1 METRRPAPLGSA
13 GENIRKFKKKQV
25 EYFLKIADEVS
36 GLREALGVDGKTT
49 IASWLR
55 EDMGFSDEEADLFER
70 CPSDVLARKSLLERS
85 DITVNTLHAI
95 INSNAETRSEC
106 FIRIARADLIDEAAI
121 EAIRDARELQARSPE
136 EIERQHRS
144 EAFEKAS
151 LNFGSAAI
159 ARLEREAMNLLS
171 LLEPDAGFDDVAAG
185 KEVEPEERDHRIR
198 QRAADLLGLVE
209 DLFGSDHPPRHRLA
223 SQTAGSFYVLWPTK
237 STLPENASH
246 VRERSV
252 ADTSITYA
260 WYALKD
266 LADGVIAEEHSSEG
280 REGGWKGPHKCLE
293 FLAGKRFSA
302 ISHASAWGSAPTLKE
317 SLTFVDI
324 DAGFGGTALGLQ
336 AAGFRSAGVW
346 VRDAAARVA
355 MRVNRPSWQV
365 RKRVD
370 ADFEAELLELSETR
384 VVDLVTCGLP
394 WHHYPDKKR
403 IVESRSKAAEKAESA
418 VKILRPRA
426 FLFEAASEHF
436 DSQLAKPFENLGYDV
451 RWHLVD
457 VSRFGVVQAKSRT
470 VMVGA
475 RDGCLDGL
483 SMPLVEPPVRRT
495 LAEAIGDLVCGRDRD
510 ANAQEEARRPS
521 QDVLAWIKLCTD
533 DFPLAPEL
541 PSPHRIRRRKEWSL
555 RGIDISEYADPT
567 PTPYGLGSKAGFRLT
582 SPMLARIQGFPDK
595 WIVPDARSGAPQI
608 ADAFPPV
615 AAKMVGLAIFSAL
628 TGAKFD
634 QKLAAESSMLSYRRI
649 NVWKGDP
656 AEWLTRPPSWLLSDP
671 RLAFRESVG
680 RQNIALRKARYDA
693 ERASSSAA
701 TGELS
706 SKSTET

>member
-1 METRRPAPLGSA
+1 MDTPRPAPLGSA

-36 GLREALGVDGKTT
+36 GLREALGVDGKTA

-70 CPSDVLARKSLLERS
+70 CPSDVLARKRLLEKS
-85 DITVNTLHAI
+85 DISVSTLHAI

-106 FIRIARADLIDEAAI
+106 FIRIARADLVDEAAI
-121 EAIRDARELQARSPE
+121 EAIRDAKELQARSPE

-171 LLEPDAGFDDVAAG
+171 LLEPAAGFDDVAAG
-185 KEVEPEERDHRIR
+185 KEIEPEERDHRIR

-209 DLFGSDHPPRHRLA
+209 DLFGSDHPPRHRIA
-223 SQTAGSFYVLWPTK
+223 SQTAGSFYLLWPTK

-266 LADGVIAEEHSSEG
+266 LADGVIAVEHSSGG

-317 SLTFVDI
+317 SLTFVDV

-336 AAGFRSAGVW
+336 AAGFRASGVW
-346 VRDAAARVA
+346 IRDAVARSA
-355 MRVNRPSWQV
+355 MRKNRPSWRV

-370 ADFEAELLELSETR
+370 ADLEAELHQLR
-384 VVDLVTCGLP
+384 DAKVVDVVTSGLP
-394 WHHYPDKKR
+394 WHHYPDKKWV
-403 IVESRSKAAEKAESA
+403 VESRAKAVEKTVSA
-418 VKILRPRA
+418 VRILRPRA
-426 FLFEAASEHF
+426 FVFEAASELF
-436 DSQLAKPFENLGYDV
+436 DGELAKPFEDLGYDV
-451 RWHLVD
+451 QWHVVD
-457 VSRFGVVQAKSRT
+457 VASFGIAQAKSRS
-470 VMVGA
+470 VIVGA

-483 SMPLVEPPVRRT
+483 SMPLVEPPVRKT
-495 LAEAIGDLVCGRDRD
+495 LAEAIGELVAGPDLD
-510 ANAQEEARRPS
+510 AGAQDPAHRLS
-521 QDVLAWIKLCTD
+521 QNVLAWMKLCTD

-541 PSPHRIRRRKEWSL
+541 PRPYGIKRRKEWKL

-582 SPMLARIQGFPDK
+582 SEMLARIQGFPK
-595 WIVPDARSGAPQI
+595 EWFVPDTRLSCPQI
-608 ADAFPPV
+608 ADAFPPI
-615 AAKMVGLAIFSAL
+615 AAKMVGLAILSAL

-671 RLAFRESVG
+671 RLAFRKSAG

-701 TGELS
+701 AGDPS